1 MAELM
6 LKDVS
11 KVYSRGNRAVQAVRS
26 FNLSCRDG
34 EFVAL
39 LGPSGCGKSTTLRMI
54 AGLEEIT
61 SGEIWIGGKKVNRL
75 SPRERGIGLA
85 FENYALYPPLT
96 VYDNIA
102 FNLRARGEPE
112 EEIRREVD
120 RIAGL
125 LDIGKLLGKK
135 PAALSGG
142 EKQRVSIARAIIRRP
157 AVLLLDEPLSH
168 LDGKV
173 RQRMRTEIKRLHQEI
188 RCTTVLVTHDQSEA
202 MALADRIAVMNQG
215 ELQQFGTPMEIFRKP
230 ANEFVAGFIGE
241 PPMNL
246 FTVLVL
252 KGEETLAFHIEDSGI
267 TFPVPE
273 RLRSSVKEGVR
284 YRFGI
289 RPTDIQVVPE
299 GDICTLAT
307 RVTVFEN
314 LGEEHRLLIRLDK
327 NCTIS
332 VVTDTDVRREPG
344 ERIYLRF
351 DEEKVHLFD
360 PETGKRIQGQES
372 ILPA

>member
-6 LKDVS
+6 LKNVTKVFS
-11 KVYSRGNRAVQAVRS
+11 KGNQAVQAVKS

-54 AGLEEIT
+54 AGLEDIT
-61 SGEIWIGGKKVNRL
+61 SGEIWIGGKKVNHL
-75 SPRERGIGLA
+75 PPKGRGIGLA
-85 FENYALYPPLT
+85 FENYALYPPLS

-102 FNLRARGEPE
+102 FNLRAQGKSK

-120 RIAGL
+120 RIADL
-125 LDIGKLLGKK
+125 LHIGDLLEKK

-142 EKQRVSIARAIIRRP
+142 EKQRVNIARAIIRKP

-168 LDGKV
+168 LDGKM
-173 RQRMRTEIKRLHQEI
+173 RQRMRTEIKRLHNEV
-188 RCTTVLVTHDQSEA
+188 RCTTVIVTHDQSEA
-202 MALADRIAVMNQG
+202 MALADRIAVMNNG
-215 ELQQFGTPMEIFRKP
+215 ELQQFGTPMEIFRHP

-246 FTVLVL
+246 FAVTVL
-252 KGEETLAFHIEDSGI
+252 KKEEKPIFQIEDCGVS
-267 TFPVPE
+267 FPVPK
-273 RLRSSVKEGVR
+273 RLRPVVKEGMR

-289 RPTDIQVVPE
+289 RPTDIQVVAE
-299 GDICTLAT
+299 EDICTLAT

-314 LGEEHRLLIRLDK
+314 LGEEHRFLIRLDK
-327 NCTIS
+327 NHFIS
-332 VVTDTDVRREPG
+332 VVTDTNVRLQPG
-344 ERIYLRF
+344 ECIYLRF
-351 DEEKVHLFD
+351 EEEKIHLFD
-360 PETGKRIQGQES
+360 PDTGQRIHGREAV
-372 ILPA
+372 LPA